1 MRPRAR
7 GRVQRLTL
15 ASIIALIVLGT
26 FASAFLI
33 GQAMV
38 RPIHGTAAPG
48 PSQAPASVQNAAQPP
63 QQQNSTS
70 LLTSPPPTGSGG
82 SGDDGPNSLDD

>member
-1 MRPRAR
+1 M
-7 GRVQRLTL
+7 QRLTL
-15 ASIIALIVLGT
+15 ASIVALIVLGT

-38 RPIHGTAAPG
+38 RPTHAVAAPG
-48 PSQAPASVQNAAQPP
+48 PSQAPASVQTTAQPQP
-63 QQQNSTS
+63 QNSTS

-82 SGDDGPNSLDD
+82 SGDDGPGGLDD